1 MTKKKGK
8 QTFVIENDV
17 CIKNTYSIAGPEE
30 AKGRFK
36 NYYDHILDD
45 DLWACKSYE
54 KSETKMHK
62 HAIDGVADKEG
73 IKVGDVDCILGGD
86 LLNQIISSSYSARE
100 FQIPFLGLY
109 GACSTFG
116 ECLAVGSMLVEGNF
130 MNKVICATSS
140 HFGTAERQYRFPLE
154 LGTQPPPASQ
164 WTVTGAGSVLLQQC
178 DQTCKGNYPKIKSVT
193 IGKVIDYGINDA
205 GNMGA
210 AMAPAAFDTISTHLK
225 DIDRKV
231 DYYDLII
238 TGDLGKYGLSV
249 LKYLAKEDGLNFEE
263 NVDDCGAK
271 IFADCQ
277 KCVQGGSGAGCSSIV
292 YSGYLHKELL
302 NGNLHKILLVPTGAL
317 LSRLSTLQGETI
329 PAVAHAID
337 IEID

>member
-1 MTKKKGK
+1 MIKKRGK
-8 QTFVIENDV
+8 QTFVMENNV
-17 CIKNTYSIAGPEE
+17 CIKNAYSIAGPEE

-62 HAIDGVADKEG
+62 HAIDGVIAKEG
-73 IKVGDVDCILGGD
+73 IKASEVDCILGGD

-100 FQIPFLGLY
+100 FQVPFLGLY

-116 ECLAVGSMLVEGNF
+116 ECLAVGSMIVDNNF

-154 LGTQPPPASQ
+154 LGTQPAPASQ
-164 WTVTGAGSVLLQQC
+164 WTVTGAGSVLLQKC
-178 DQTCKGNYPKIKSVT
+178 EKDSEGNYPKIKSVT
-193 IGKVIDYGINDA
+193 IGKVVDYGVNDA
-205 GNMGA
+205 ANMGA
-210 AMAPAAFDTISTHLK
+210 AMAPAAYDTIFTHLK
-225 DIDRKV
+225 DMDRNA

-249 LKYLAKEDGLNFEE
+249 LKYLAKEDGLNFED
-263 NVDDCGAK
+263 NVDDCGAE

-329 PAVAHAID
+329 PAIAHAID